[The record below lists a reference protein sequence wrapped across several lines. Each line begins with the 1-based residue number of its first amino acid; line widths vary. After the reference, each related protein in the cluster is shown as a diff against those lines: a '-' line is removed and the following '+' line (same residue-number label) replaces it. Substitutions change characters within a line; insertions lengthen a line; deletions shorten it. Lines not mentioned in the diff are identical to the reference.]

1 MRGNGFALISVLLLI
16 SLALIGF
23 AYAHWEEIITVEGE
37 VSTGTID
44 AKITDCYCN
53 DNGND
58 PGYDKDVASCECS
71 IDKNDPQKAYVNIT
85 NAYPCYNVNITLV
98 VKNIGTI
105 PIALG
110 EVRVDGNI
118 IPKQQWK
125 QIDLDNDGKNDIEF
139 YVIPGG
145 SANPGEFIAPILK
158 IHIMEG
164 AKQSSAEQTTKYT
177 FTIEFDFWN
186 WNEVQ

>member
-23 AYAHWEEIITVEGE
+23 AYAHWEEIITVEGQ
-37 VSTGTID
+37 VSTGKVD
-44 AKITDCYCN
+44 AEITSWSCD
-53 DNGND
+53 D
-58 PGYDKDVASCECS
+58 PPGTTDPDYDKDVASCECS
-71 IDKNDPQKAYVNIT
+71 IDENDPQKAYVTIT
-85 NAYPCYNVNITLV
+85 NAYPCYTVNLYLT
-98 VKNIGTI
+98 VKNTGTI

-118 IPKQQWK
+118 IPDQEWTP
-125 QIDLDNDGKNDIEF
+125 IDLDGDGYDIEF

-145 SANPGEFIAPILK
+145 SADPNGYITTTLM
-158 IHIMEG
+158 IHIMED
-164 AKQSSAEQTTKYT
+164 AKPSTTYT
-177 FTIEFDFWN
+177 FTIELDFWN

>member
-37 VSTGTID
+37 VSTGKVD
-44 AKITDCYCN
+44 ARIIDCYCN
-53 DNGND
+53 DKGND
-58 PGYDKDVASCECS
+58 PGYDKDVASCVCS
-71 IDKNDPQKAYVNIT
+71 ITGSQKADVTIT
-85 NAYPCYNVNITLV
+85 NAYPCYNVSITLV
-98 VKNIGTI
+98 VKNTGTI

-118 IPKQQWK
+118 IPDQKWTP
-125 QIDLDNDGKNDIEF
+125 IDLDGDGYDIEF

-145 SANPGEFIAPILK
+145 SADPNGYITTTLM
-158 IHIMEG
+158 IHIMED
-164 AKQSSAEQTTKYT
+164 ANQDTTYT
-177 FTIEFDFWN
+177 FTIEFEFRN